1 MIEHLIPHTSPKSSS
16 SYTIET
22 KSDEDDG
29 SNILAISWGIAG
41 VLLLV
46 LMVIIFYV
54 IWKRYR
60 KREVTKET
68 EMKTFSSNTNPFDSS
83 NTNPFVELSIDS
95 DLPPSSQKSTKKK
108 KLSRLAANFR
118 TNRQQ
123 IDKETSLL

>member
-1 MIEHLIPHTSPKSSS
+1 MIEHLIPHTSPKSS

-29 SNILAISWGIAG
+29 SNILAISLGIGG
-41 VLLLV
+41 VLLSV

-54 IWKRYR
+54 IWKRCR
-60 KREVTKET
+60 KREVAKET
-68 EMKTFSSNTNPFDSS
+68 EMKTFSSNTNPFVSS